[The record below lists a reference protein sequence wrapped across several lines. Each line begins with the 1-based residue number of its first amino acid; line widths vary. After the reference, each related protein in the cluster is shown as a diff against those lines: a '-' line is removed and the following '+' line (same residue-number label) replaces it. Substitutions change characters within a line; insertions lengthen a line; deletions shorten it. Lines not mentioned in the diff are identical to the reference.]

1 MDETPW
7 QAETPA
13 HDEDDETPW
22 QAETSAR
29 DEDDETRV
37 VVQEEVEVS
46 RREAHLIDRRAGW
59 AAHNWGWLL
68 ALGVIAIVFGIV
80 VLSHAFGS
88 LSSLVW
94 LTGLFLVFMGV
105 AQLVTLGRGG
115 PRGAHLGAAAIAIV
129 GGIVLLAWPGETL
142 KVVAFVAGIT
152 VLLWGVVRAF
162 AAFRGP
168 LESRNHEAGVGIALI
183 VLGLLMMVWPGATVT
198 LVGVFVGLI
207 AIVWGVV
214 MVLGSFN
221 LRKAGRHW
229 QELRARAREVR

>member
-7 QAETPA
+7 QADTPA
-13 HDEDDETPW
+13 HDEDDEGI
-22 QAETSAR
+22 
-29 DEDDETRV
+29 V
-37 VVQEEVEVS
+37 VVQEEVAVS
-46 RREAHLIDRRAGW
+46 RREAHRIDREAGW

-68 ALGVIAIVFGIV
+68 AFGAIAIVFGVV

-105 AQLVTLGRGG
+105 AQVVTLGRGG
-115 PRGAHLGAAAIAIV
+115 PRGAHLGAAVIALV

-152 VLLWGVVRAF
+152 VLLWGVVRTL

-168 LESRNHEAGVGIALI
+168 LETRSHDAAVGIALI

-198 LVGVFVGLI
+198 LIGVFVGLI
-207 AIVWGVV
+207 GIIWGIV
-214 MVLGSFN
+214 MVLGALR
-221 LRKAGRHW
+221 LRKAGRRW
-229 QELRARAREVR
+229 EEMRARAREVR